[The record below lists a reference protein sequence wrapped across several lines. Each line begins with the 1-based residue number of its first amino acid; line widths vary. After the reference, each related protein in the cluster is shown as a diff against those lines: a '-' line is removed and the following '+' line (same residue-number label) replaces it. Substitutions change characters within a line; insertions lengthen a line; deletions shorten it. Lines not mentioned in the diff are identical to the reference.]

1 MCGIVAYLG
10 QHPAV
15 PILLG
20 ALERMEYRGYD
31 SAGIATVSGDGIKQC
46 RAVGKLRNLRLQL
59 DQQPVGGS
67 TGIGHTRWATH
78 GPVTLSN
85 AHPHLT
91 SHVALVHNG
100 TIENADQILSRLEA
114 RGYFRQSDTDTEV
127 VAMLCQYYLDS
138 GLSAED
144 AVKKTIKKLNGAFAL
159 CFLFIARPD
168 LVIAVRRG
176 APLAVGH
183 SDGAAFATSDAMAL
197 SPMVEWVTHLTEGDF
212 AILSRSGYKILN
224 ENGQPV
230 QRKPERLSDCWKNY
244 GKAGY
249 PYYMA
254 REIHDQPA
262 VAEKAIATFG
272 SASESNTASGIDFP
286 SIDKVVLI
294 ACGTARHACMVA
306 EHWFES
312 IARLPASAEI
322 ASEFRYRD
330 QILGPRSLAILVSQS
345 GETADTL
352 AALEHVQSSGVRSLS
367 LVNVESSSMARLSC
381 SRLLLQAGMER
392 SVAST
397 KAFICQLAALA
408 SVVIEAAR
416 QRDACGKETESKLI
430 GELRSVP
437 SLLDRALRTEP
448 GIREAAADLAGADNV
463 MFMGRGLMFPLALEG
478 ALKLMEVTYIHAEG
492 FAAGELKHGPI
503 ALVDDSLPAVVLAP
517 NDRLL
522 SKILLNAEEIAARGA
537 KLTVVAS
544 ESCAGAFEKI
554 ARHLIT
560 VPDCDPQFA
569 PFPFAVPMQ
578 LLAYHV
584 ALLKGTDVD
593 QPRNL
598 AKSVTVE

>member
-10 QHPAV
+10 RHPAV

-31 SAGIATVSGDGIKQC
+31 SAGIATVSGDRIKQC

-59 DQQPVGGS
+59 DQQPVEGS
-67 TGIGHTRWATH
+67 IGIGHTRWATH

-114 RGYFRQSDTDTEV
+114 RGYLRQSDTDTEV
-127 VAMLCQYYLDS
+127 VAMLCQHHLDS

-144 AVKKTIKKLNGAFAL
+144 AVKETIKELSGAFAL
-159 CFLFIARPD
+159 CFLFIDRPD

-176 APLAVGH
+176 APLAVAQ

-197 SPMVEWVTHLTEGDF
+197 SPMVEWVTHLAEGDV
-212 AILSRSGYKILN
+212 AILSRSGYEILN

-230 QRKPERLSDCWKNY
+230 QRMPERLSDCWKDY

-272 SASESNTASGIDFP
+272 SASGIDFP
-286 SIDKVVLI
+286 GIDKVVLI

-352 AALEHVQSSGVRSLS
+352 AALEHVQSSGVCSLS
-367 LVNVESSSMARLSC
+367 LVNVESSSMARLSG

-408 SVVIEAAR
+408 SVVIEAAS
-416 QRDACGKETESKLI
+416 QRDACGKETESRLI

-437 SLLDRALRTEP
+437 SLLDRVLRSEP
-448 GIREAAADLAGADNV
+448 GIKEAAADLAGADNV

-503 ALVDDSLPAVVLAP
+503 ALVDDLLPAVVLAP

-537 KLTVVAS
+537 QLTVVAS

-584 ALLKGTDVD
+584 ALLRGTDVD